1 MATRRHEI
9 SLRVLKNISTVSAEC
24 SIYYVNINEIPNHF
38 TGSLL

>member
-1 MATRRHEI
+1 MATRRYEI
-9 SLRVLKNISTVSAEC
+9 SLPVLKDISPVRAEC